1 MLQFSWPTLHTVY
14 GVIIKSQSTRD
25 VSSSKYNHSP
35 GLCFSA
41 LISMNTSYNRRF
53 HLEKELSLG
62 LRPKSEVIGPNT
74 SRSVNDEYS
83 GLIHPLT
90 LEFRDE
96 SLNNAYKE
104 TYQNANTRS
113 MQYLCLFCSLY
124 SAHSL
129 LVVTTVADYSAA
141 ELALIQATIAVFLG
155 LTLWSLVKTDNNRV
169 LANCIFWAIQ
179 LASFSHT
186 AITPQSINSRSTMF
200 AVLWFALQCAS
211 GVLLNIYYPF
221 VFIGDLAATVVAHII
236 AASNDA
242 CLHWMLKSKIGGIGV
257 DVSYNIDNIPLTIG
271 IFFVLSVVSEYV

>member
-1 MLQFSWPTLHTVY
+1 MAYIAY
-14 GVIIKSQSTRD
+14 GAIIKSQSTRD

-41 LISMNTSYNRRF
+41 LISMKASYNRRF
-53 HLEKELSLG
+53 HLEDELSLG
-62 LRPKSEVIGPNT
+62 LSPKSGPYT
-74 SRSVNDEYS
+74 EKSFFDEYS
-83 GLIHPLT
+83 HLIHPLT

-96 SLNNAYKE
+96 SLNNTYKE
-104 TYQNANTRS
+104 TYQNTNTRS

-169 LANCIFWAIQ
+169 LANGIFWAIQ
-179 LASFSHT
+179 LASVSHT
-186 AITPQSINSRSTMF
+186 AITPQSITSRSTMF
-200 AVLWFALQCAS
+200 IILWFVLQCAS

-221 VFIGDLAATVVAHII
+221 VFIGDLAATAVAHIN
-236 AASNDA
+236 AASCDA
-242 CLHWMLKSKIGGIGV
+242 SLHAMMMSKIGGIGV
-257 DVSYNIDNIPLTIG
+257 DMSYFADNIPLTIG